1 MKKIL
6 HVASEATPFAS
17 AGGLGDVIGSLPKAL
32 KERYG
37 KDVDI
42 RVIMPLYSDVSAEYR
57 DKLKEVYI
65 TSVPLAWRWQYCGL
79 YSLEIDGVIYY
90 FVDNEYYFKRRTLY
104 GSFDDAERYAFFC
117 KAVLNLLQDIDFFP
131 DVLHAHDWHA
141 ALSIIYLKQQYS
153 HLPGYDKIKA
163 VFTIHNVAYQGIY
176 GFEILGDVFDLTA
189 NEASIVEYNNCI
201 NLMKG
206 AIVCA
211 DQVTTVSPTYAKEL
225 LSPAFSE
232 GLHFIF
238 EMYKDKLSGILNGLD
253 YKYYDPSS
261 DEALARN
268 YTWRSVGRKK
278 ENKTAL
284 QEMIGLPVDE
294 NVPMIAI
301 ISRLVA
307 QKGIDIIQQAAEDI
321 LSKNVQLVIL
331 GQGDYHY
338 ENFFKSLADRYPE
351 KVKTLLTYNRD
362 LSKRIYA
369 SADMFLMPS
378 KFEPCGLSQMIASR
392 YGAVPIIRETGG
404 LYDTIRDVGWEGGG
418 NGFTFASYSRDDL
431 ADAVNRAYNY
441 YNNKDAWND
450 LVKKVMRVDFSWKN
464 TAVSYIEMYDRLC
477 ENK

>member
-6 HVASEATPFAS
+6 HVASEATPYAS

-32 KERYG
+32 KAHYG
-37 KDVDI
+37 EDSDI
-42 RVIMPLYSDVSAEYR
+42 RVILPLYSDISIKYR
-57 DKLKEVYI
+57 DQLKEVYI

-79 YSLEIDGVIYY
+79 YSIEDDGVIYY
-90 FVDNEYYFKRRTLY
+90 FIDNEYYFKRQTLY

-117 KAVLNLLQDIDFFP
+117 KAVLNLMQEINFFP

-141 ALSIIYLKQQYS
+141 ALSVIYLKQQYK

-163 VFTIHNVAYQGIY
+163 VFTIHNVAYQGVY
-176 GFEILGDVFDLTA
+176 GFDILGDVFDLSPA
-189 NEASIVEYNNCI
+189 EASIVEYNNCI

-211 DQVTTVSPTYAKEL
+211 DEVTTVSPTYAKEL

-232 GLHFIF
+232 GLHFIL
-238 EMYKDKLSGILNGLD
+238 EMYKDKLTGILNGLD

-261 DEALARN
+261 DESLFRN
-268 YTWRSVGRKK
+268 FTWRSVGRKK

-284 QEMIGLPVDE
+284 QEMIGLPVSED
-294 NVPMIAI
+294 VPMIAI

-307 QKGIDIIQQAAEDI
+307 HKGIDIIQIAAEEI
-321 LSKNVQLVIL
+321 LSKDVQLVVL

-338 ENFFKSLADRYPE
+338 ENFFKGLADKYPS
-351 KVKTLLTYNRD
+351 KVKTLLTYNKD

-369 SADMFLMPS
+369 AADMFLMPS
-378 KFEPCGLSQMIASR
+378 RFEPCGLSQMIASR

-404 LYDTIRDVGWEGGG
+404 LYDTIRDIGWEGGG
-418 NGFTFASYSRDDL
+418 NGFTFAAYSPVQL
-431 ADAVNRAYNY
+431 ADAVNRAYNC
-441 YNNKDAWND
+441 YNDKKAWTE
-450 LVKKVMRVDFSWKN
+450 LTKKVMRVDFSWKK
-464 TAVSYIEMYDRLC
+464 TALSYVEMYDRLSG
-477 ENK
+477 NN

>member
-32 KERYG
+32 KARYG
-37 KDVDI
+37 DEADV
-42 RVIMPLYSDVSAEYR
+42 RVIMPLYSDIKLEYQ
-57 DKLKEVYI
+57 DQLKEVYI

-79 YSLEIDGVIYY
+79 YSLDVGGVIYY
-90 FVDNEYYFKRRTLY
+90 FVDNEYYFKRHTLY

-117 KAVLNLLQDIDFFP
+117 KAVLNLMHEIDYFP

-141 ALSIIYLKQQYS
+141 ALSVIYLKQQYKD
-153 HLPGYDKIKA
+153 LPGYDKIKA
-163 VFTIHNVAYQGIY
+163 VFTIHNVAYQGVY
-176 GFEILGDVFDLTA
+176 GFEILGDVFDLSPA
-189 NEASIVEYNNCI
+189 EASIVEYNNCI

-211 DQVTTVSPTYAKEL
+211 DEVTTVSPTYAKEL

-232 GLHFIF
+232 GLHFIL
-238 EMYKDKLSGILNGLD
+238 EMYKYKLSGILNGLD
-253 YKYYDPSS
+253 YEYYDPSS
-261 DEALARN
+261 DESLFRN
-268 YTWRSVGRKK
+268 YTWRSAGRKK

-284 QEMIGLPVDE
+284 QEMLGLPISED
-294 NVPMIAI
+294 VPMVAI

-307 QKGIDIIQQAAEDI
+307 HKGIDIIQIAAEEILAKDI
-321 LSKNVQLVIL
+321 QLVIL

-338 ENFFKSLADRYPE
+338 ENFFKSLADRYPT
-351 KVKTLLTYNRD
+351 KVKTLLTYNKD

-369 SADMFLMPS
+369 AADMFLMPS
-378 KFEPCGLSQMIASR
+378 RFEPCGLSQMIASR

-404 LYDTIRDVGWEGGG
+404 LYDTIRDVGWEDGG
-418 NGFTFASYSRDDL
+418 NGFTFAAYSPVQL

-441 YNNKDAWND
+441 YNDKKLWSD
-450 LVKKVMRVDFSWKN
+450 LVKKVMKVDFSWNK
-464 TAVSYIEMYDRLC
+464 TANVYIEMYNRLC
-477 ENK
+477 DPQ